1 MPIRGKSK
9 TAQDPNS
16 ALKSKSKK
24 AKAETPSATEPTK
37 TPKPATAPTGILPTI
52 ALPLPNIPF
61 RTTTSPMTPS
71 GGSSTAIH
79 RKDLT
84 QVNHGLDIPEFQPN
98 QWMAKDLFT
107 NSSPLPEIS
116 QADADQAVLSIAR
129 KRQTLRIVRENIGL
143 NRDIVGAATEHQ
155 QLLGDVIQYS
165 TELVNNQTK
174 FVKYT
179 DAGVKQQ
186 IAAVKLAQS
195 QEQFAQETIAL
206 DGMRQMTPLIQ
217 EEWNERLDLRRA
229 KINGLR
235 EQTLNANARL
245 ASKRQELEAMFNV
258 EFQTI

>member
-37 TPKPATAPTGILPTI
+37 TPKPTTAPTGILPTI

-61 RTTTSPMTPS
+61 RTTPPMTLS

-107 NSSPLPEIS
+107 NSSPLPETS
-116 QADADQAVLSIAR
+116 QAEADQAVLSIAR

-155 QLLGDVIQYS
+155 QLLGAVIQYS

-186 IAAVKLAQS
+186 IAAVKLSQS
-195 QEQFAQETIAL
+195 QEQFTQETIAL
-206 DGMRQMTPLIQ
+206 DGLRQMTPLIQ
-217 EEWNERLDLRRA
+217 EEWNERLELRRA